1 MTDTPIISDIFSKVD
16 TENLRLSDINGFD
29 SLKFVRLIMEIEE
42 KLDRDLEREE
52 IDKLVDTEGLKSLL
66 RAS

>member
-1 MTDTPIISDIFSKVD
+1 VTDTPIISDIFSKVD

-66 RAS
+66 SDS